1 VLRLYPAA
9 DQKTAIQFLDNVLA
23 RMPFPVEVIQTDN
36 SAEFGTSFH
45 WHALDKGMQHVYIK
59 VRTPRLNGRVEHSSS
74 TRTGSTHKALPTETR
89 SETSQLRYGFAEEV
103 NPQVKAWSRLSES
116 NRRPA
121 HYEEAG
127 RWALCYDP
135 GQRAEHELRTSSCP
149 FLLALRGFDRAWAVN
164 VGGPRR
170 HRRGA
175 NAQPLDPWWP
185 RSPGRPIATLGSG
198 V

>member
-1 VLRLYPAA
+1 MLRLYPAA

-59 VRTPRLNGRVEHSSS
+59 PRTPRLNGRVEHSSS

-103 NPQVKAWSRLSES
+103 TPRSRLGAACR
-116 NRRPA
+116 NRTDDLLITRSPPTGLRA
-121 HYEEAG
+121 ARRRERAAYLPKA
-127 RWALCYDP
+127 RSYPLLLLPPPDP
-135 GQRAEHELRTSSCP
+135 
-149 FLLALRGFDRAWAVN
+149 
-164 VGGPRR
+164 
-170 HRRGA
+170 
-175 NAQPLDPWWP
+175 P
-185 RSPGRPIATLGSG
+185 RSVTAWGWRDPAQ
-198 V
+198 